1 MLALPLPTVLRP
13 LALGTFVSALGNGAW
28 YASWALFLVRI
39 AGLPAA
45 QVGLALTIAGVAG
58 IAGAVPLGRLADRLG
73 AREVMIAISVVRAV
87 SMAGFVLAGDLV
99 ALTVVASLM
108 AATQQ
113 GSSAVRTALVAAL
126 TEAGERLDALSSL
139 RVLGHAGDAIGAA
152 AGALV
157 IQLDTPA
164 AYAALIGFNAATYL
178 AYALSAA
185 RLPHVDVDVRAPGP
199 AAVRDPHYLA
209 LAAICGVLTLSWAMM
224 STALPLWVADHT
236 EAPRALS
243 GILVVVSSVAI
254 AALQVRA
261 TRTASTPRRA
271 ARVAVLSGAA
281 LAASCVLFALASG
294 PAAATA
300 AVVLLAGGVAHVA
313 GELLFVAASWGLSVP
328 LMPDG
333 RAGEYQGVFAT
344 GEAAALAVAP
354 VLMTVVV
361 LGWGQAGWLALGA
374 LFVAATLPAPA
385 ITRRALRARS
395 RAAAPRPVPE
405 PAAARTG

>member
-1 MLALPLPTVLRP
+1 MFALPLPTVLRP
-13 LALGTFVSALGNGAW
+13 LAFGTLVSALGNGAW
-28 YASWALFLVRI
+28 YASWALFLIRI

-73 AREVMIAISVVRAV
+73 AREVMVAISVVRAL
-87 SMAGFVLAGDLV
+87 SMAGFVLADDLV

-126 TEAGERLDALSSL
+126 TAAEERLDALSSL

-164 AYAALIGFNAATYL
+164 AYAALIGFNAVTYL

-185 RLPHVDVDVRAPGP
+185 RLPHVDVHVRAPGA

-209 LAAICGVLTLSWAMM
+209 LAAICGVLTLCWAMM
-224 STALPLWVADHT
+224 STALPIWVADHT

-243 GILVVVSSVAI
+243 GVLVVISSVAI

-261 TRTASTPRRA
+261 TRTASTPQRA
-271 ARVAVLSGAA
+271 ARVAVLSATA

-354 VLMTVVV
+354 LLMTVVV
-361 LGWGQAGWLALGA
+361 VGWGQAGWLALGA
-374 LFVAATLPAPA
+374 LFVVATLPAPA
-385 ITRRALRARS
+385 ITRGALRARS
-395 RAAAPRPVPE
+395 RAAAPRPVPA
-405 PAAARTG
+405 PARSG